1 MQMGQ
6 WCYKDD
12 FLQVGL
18 SKRGEAAMFE
28 RSGVRIEALGP
39 GGRKVLRRRGRQIL
53 LIAAGGRV
61 FAVTARCPH
70 EGYPLSEGTLS
81 QAGAGSE
88 GASAAACLLTCD
100 WHNWKFDLATGAA
113 VVGRDPVRTF
123 PVEVRQGEIF
133 LDLADPPV
141 DQIARQALAGLAA
154 AMDDDDPARMAREV
168 ARLERAGVDARGAL
182 VHAIAHTA
190 GRLEG
195 GMTHAH
201 AAAADWLALG
211 ERAPDAD
218 HRLAALVEP
227 IAHLVWDTLGA
238 GEFPYPARELAW
250 DSAAFLAAMEAEDEA
265 AAIGRLRGALA
276 EGLAYADVRPTLS
289 EAALAHYA
297 DFGHSAIYVLKAGQL
312 IDRLDGAATE
322 PILTALARQ
331 LIYARREDRL
341 PEFRAY
347 GPAAARWG
355 AGGRGKAATARALSG
370 QPVKRVLERLCAAA
384 ARPVRETYDALM
396 GAAAWNMLHFDARLD
411 AGAGPNVADAVGWL
425 DFTHALTFAN
435 AARRLCEERP
445 DLWGAALLQIGL
457 FVGRNRGYVDAGQDV
472 SAWDVTD
479 AKAFLGREMARL
491 YDHGVPEPIIAC
503 HRLKVLFALEDEL
516 AAAPDAPWAPVMCAA
531 VNRYLNTPMKRRHSL
546 RLARQARAF
555 AAREG

>member
-1 MQMGQ
+1 MLEG
-6 WCYKDD
+6 
-12 FLQVGL
+12 
-18 SKRGEAAMFE
+18 
-28 RSGVRIEALGP
+28 SGIRIEALGS

-53 LIAAGGRV
+53 LFAAGGRL
-61 FAVTARCPH
+61 FAVAARCPH

-81 QAGAGSE
+81 DAGPG
-88 GASAAACLLTCD
+88 GACLLTCD

-123 PVEVRQGEIF
+123 PVEVRHGEIF
-133 LDLADPPV
+133 LDLADPPP
-141 DQIARQALAGLAA
+141 DQRARRALAGLEA

-168 ARLERAGVDARGAL
+168 ARLERAGVDARGTL

-201 AAAADWLALG
+201 AAAADWLALR
-211 ERAPDAD
+211 ERAPDPD
-218 HRLAALVEP
+218 HRLTALVEP
-227 IAHLVWDTLGA
+227 IAHLAWDTLGA
-238 GEFPYPARELAW
+238 RPFPYPETVLAW
-250 DSAAFLAAMEAEDEA
+250 DSGAFLSAMESEDETG
-265 AAIGRLRGALA
+265 AIGRLRGALA
-276 EGLAYADVRPTLS
+276 EGIAYADLRPALS

-312 IDRLDGAATE
+312 IDRLGGAAAE
-322 PILTALARQ
+322 AILIALTRQ

-347 GPAAARWG
+347 GAAVGRWEE
-355 AGGRGKAATARALSG
+355 GGGKAVTTQGLAI

-384 ARPVRETYDALM
+384 GRPVRETYDALM
-396 GAAAWNMLHFDARLD
+396 GVAAWNMLHFDARLD
-411 AGAGPNVADAVGWL
+411 QAAGPNVADAVGWL

-435 AARRLCEERP
+435 AARHLCDERP
-445 DLWGAALLQIGL
+445 DLSGAALLQLGL
-457 FVGRNRGYVDAGQDV
+457 FVGRNRGYVDADQDV
-472 SAWDVTD
+472 SAWDVAD
-479 AKAFLGREMARL
+479 PAAFLRGEMARL
-491 YDHGVPEPIIAC
+491 FDHGVPEPIIAC

-516 AAAPDAPWAPVMCAA
+516 SAAPDAPWAPLMCAA